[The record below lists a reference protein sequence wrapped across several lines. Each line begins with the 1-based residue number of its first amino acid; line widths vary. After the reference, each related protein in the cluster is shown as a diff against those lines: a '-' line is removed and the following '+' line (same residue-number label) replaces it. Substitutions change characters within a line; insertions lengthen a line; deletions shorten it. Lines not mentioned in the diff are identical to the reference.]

1 MNNYNL
7 YESRE
12 YRKGREIKRMSAKA
26 REEKIKREKE
36 KDYLY
41 QRLRLFILGY
51 IGWVKLNEF

>member
-41 QRLRLFILGY
+41 QRLRLLILGY
-51 IGWVKLNEF
+51 IGWVKLNGF

>member
-7 YESRE
+7 YKSRE